1 MQYADLYERLKR
13 LDEDAALLYDDAR
26 RLRLTIVGGSALILL
41 EVISRATLDVD
52 ALEASPELLKLME
65 RYDINCRVQT
75 YINNFPYNFE
85 DRLKKVPIEGKKID
99 FYTASLEDIVIAKLF
114 SAREVDRQD
123 IISEKVLQ
131 NVDWNRLEHL
141 AMAEDELKASVLNEK
156 NYAEFLANYE
166 EYVRRYRP

>member
-41 EVISRATLDVD
+41 EVISRATLDMD
-52 ALEASPELLKLME
+52 ALEASPELIKLME

-75 YINNFPYNFE
+75 YLNNFPYNFE

-123 IISEKVLQ
+123 IISEKVLR
-131 NVDWNRLEHL
+131 NIDWNRLEHL
-141 AMAEDELKASVLNEK
+141 AMAEDELKANVLNDK
-156 NYAEFLANYE
+156 NYAEFLVNYE

>member
-41 EVISRATLDVD
+41 EVISRATLDMD

-131 NVDWNRLEHL
+131 NIDWNRLEHL
-141 AMAEDELKASVLNEK
+141 AMAEDELKASVLNDK
-156 NYAEFLANYE
+156 NYAEFLVNYE

>member
-41 EVISRATLDVD
+41 EVISRATLDMD

-114 SAREVDRQD
+114 SARGVDRQD

-131 NVDWNRLEHL
+131 NIDWNQLEHL
-141 AMAEDELKASVLNEK
+141 AMAEDELKASVLNDK
-156 NYAEFLANYE
+156 NYAEFLVNYE

>member
-13 LDEDAALLYDDAR
+13 LDEDAALLYDDAK

-114 SAREVDRQD
+114 SEREVDRQD

-131 NVDWNRLEHL
+131 NLDWNRLEHL

-156 NYAEFLANYE
+156 NYAEFSVNYE